1 MLITTVFSQRGTR
14 RFEVSVRTANSSGH
28 VLIIR
33 TTSSRNYRPASGAS
47 FRSGHTNAVSLS
59 SNSHLRPQPPPL
71 LRPRSG
77 DLGRLDGGPGVLL
90 GALLPAPGRPRTP
103 TVSLSRQEGP
113 RTGQDR
119 RDGAEESGAK
129 RGVRLLCAPSP
140 PRTHPSRTVAPILV
154 PEPSVLVRK
163 AHCDRSFPVPS

>member
-14 RFEVSVRTANSSGH
+14 RFEVSVRTANSSRH
-28 VLIIR
+28 ILIIR

-59 SNSHLRPQPPPL
+59 SNSHLRPQPPL
-71 LRPRSG
+71 LRPQSG
-77 DLGRLDGGPGVLL
+77 DLGRLGGVLGVLL
-90 GALLPAPGRPRTP
+90 GVLLPAPGRPRTP

-119 RDGAEESGAK
+119 RDGAEGAGSK
-129 RGVRLLCAPSP
+129 RGVRLLCAPRP
-140 PRTHPSRTVAPILV
+140 LCAHPSRTVVPVLA
-154 PEPSVLVRK
+154 PEPSVPVRR
-163 AHCDRSFPVPS
+163 AH

>member
-14 RFEVSVRTANSSGH
+14 RFEVSVRTANSSRH
-28 VLIIR
+28 ILIIR

-59 SNSHLRPQPPPL
+59 SNSHLRPQPPTSPPSVRRSRPTRR
-71 LRPRSG
+71 RPR
-77 DLGRLDGGPGVLL
+77 GP
-90 GALLPAPGRPRTP
+90 ARRAPSCTWSTPDPHSEPFSPGR
-103 TVSLSRQEGP
+103 P

-129 RGVRLLCAPSP
+129 RGVRPLCAPPP
-140 PRTHPSRTVAPILV
+140 PRAHPSRTVAPVLA
-154 PEPSVLVRK
+154 PEPSVPVRR
-163 AHCDRSFPVPS
+163 AH